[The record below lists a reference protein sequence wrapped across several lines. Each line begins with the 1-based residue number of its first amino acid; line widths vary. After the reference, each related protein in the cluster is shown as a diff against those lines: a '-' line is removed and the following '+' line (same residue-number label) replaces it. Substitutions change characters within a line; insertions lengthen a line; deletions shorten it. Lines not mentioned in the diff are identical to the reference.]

1 MDLGLVILDTSSGAG
16 VVDSSTL
23 EVSDSSPGEL
33 FSSKADSLLDDEH
46 NIEDWS
52 EDCCLRF
59 SRFLSSEAGQRVSE
73 AVMLDMFSGV
83 GDAKL
88 KSTLA
93 AVTDGAVGEEVT
105 GGLGSPPAA
114 VCCNNVLLA
123 FLKIHQISNISSS

>member
-1 MDLGLVILDTSSGAG
+1 MDLGLVILDMSSGAG

-52 EDCCLRF
+52 ED
-59 SRFLSSEAGQRVSE
+59 SRFLSSESGPVVSE
-73 AVMLDMFSGV
+73 AAMLDMFSGV

-88 KSTLA
+88 KST
-93 AVTDGAVGEEVT
+93 
-105 GGLGSPPAA
+105 
-114 VCCNNVLLA
+114 
-123 FLKIHQISNISSS
+123 

>member
-1 MDLGLVILDTSSGAG
+1 MDLGLVILDMSSGAG
-16 VVDSSTL
+16 VHSENLLWVVDSSTL

-52 EDCCLRF
+52 EDCCLKF
-59 SRFLSSEAGQRVSE
+59 PRFLSAESGHRERESEA
-73 AVMLDMFSGV
+73 AMLYMFSGV

-93 AVTDGAVGEEVT
+93 AVTDEAVGEEVT
-105 GGLGSPPAA
+105 GVLGSPPAA
-114 VCCNNVLLA
+114 VSAA
-123 FLKIHQISNISSS
+123 FSW